1 MTRMKHHPP
10 TSRPLSPWLS
20 LLIPVASCLATDA
33 PAPDDALIEM
43 VLEQSS
49 REEVTFR
56 TVVERVTGHR
66 VLPIDLSQAVDQA
79 IVDGITRAM
88 NQTLAELN
96 APDSPVKKERRINE
110 ASRYFEE
117 SLERIIDAEPD
128 FECSIPATAGGDHLA
143 SGYPDRRIL
152 HVPSG
157 RVAYLDP
164 KLVEAGSM
172 TSTLR
177 TFYFTPRTTTNK
189 ILDDAHHLLVGIT
202 HDGKDGDWTFL
213 SWKLVDLHDFR
224 VRLKAEYQAG
234 NKDLYRDEMII
245 RSGP

>member
-1 MTRMKHHPP
+1 MASLR
-10 TSRPLSPWLS
+10 
-20 LLIPVASCLATDA
+20 LLIAAACLAPLTLRADDA
-33 PAPDDALIEM
+33 PAPDTALIEM

-49 REEVTFR
+49 REEVAFR

-66 VLPIDLSQAVDQA
+66 VLPIDPNAEIDRA
-79 IVDGITRAM
+79 ILEIISGAM
-88 NQTLAELN
+88 NQTLATLN
-96 APDSPVKKERRINE
+96 QPGSPVRQERRINE

-117 SLERIIDAEPD
+117 SLERIIDAHPD
-128 FECSIPATAGGDHLA
+128 FECSVPLTQDGAKLA

-152 HVPSG
+152 HLPSG
-157 RVAYLDP
+157 RVCYLDP
-164 KLVEAGSM
+164 KLVEEGSLD
-172 TSTLR
+172 SSLR

-189 ILDDAHHLLVGIT
+189 ILEDAHHLLIGIT
-202 HDGKDGDWTFL
+202 HDGKEGAWTFL

-234 NKDLYRDEMII
+234 NRDLYRPDLIL